1 MNRERFTA
9 LWVRCLDAGQADDA
23 EEVFSMLLNR
33 YCEAH
38 RKYHTPQHIV
48 HCLEQFDKVSSQTE
62 QPDAVELAIWFH
74 DIIYDIPSIENELKS
89 AELFLELTKGR
100 INPDLGQSVYDMIL
114 ITTHKTKPIRYDDKL
129 LVDIDLSSFA
139 LPWEQFRQ
147 DSQHV
152 REEFSNKT
160 DQEFYSGHVKFLQS
174 LLDKPRFFASEFFC
188 TEFEVDARKN
198 IEKLLKQ
205 LHGDGLS

>member
-1 MNRERFTA
+1 MLVEEDFDNFSSDEENFDTWYYKMEDGHKAFFRE
-9 LWVRCLDAGQADDA
+9 L
-23 EEVFSMLLNR
+23 
-33 YCEAH
+33 AH
-38 RKYHTPQHIV
+38 KPN
-48 HCLEQFDKVSSQTE
+48 SSQTE

-74 DIIYDIPSIENELKS
+74 DIIYNIPSIENELKS